1 MPSHMHVRET
11 GSFPTGGMTRQ
22 IALRFAVVYLLS
34 NQEYTVA
41 AKLTMRKQESPA
53 ARLAVGPQRAL
64 VLLESLAFFARTRC
78 SRCFKFGWPWF
89 YSLGSPW
96 RPPFLRR

>member
-22 IALRFAVVYLLS
+22 IAPRFAVVYLLS

-41 AKLTMRKQESPA
+41 AKLTMQKPGRPRAK
-53 ARLAVGPQRAL
+53 LAVGPQRAL
-64 VLLESLAFFARTRC
+64 TLLESLGLFARTRC
-78 SRCFKFGWPWF
+78 LRGFKFGWLWF
-89 YSLGSPW
+89 FSLDS
-96 RPPFLRR
+96 R